1 MDLDSIPP
9 ITRLWA
15 GSALALA
22 LAEHVGL
29 VSSLQLFLSFRLVL
43 RGQLWRIPTSLA
55 YFGPFSIDFL
65 FNLVFATRYSRML
78 EENHYAGHK
87 ADFVYLLLFSSFIL
101 VLLSPL
107 VTLPFLGSPLGFV
120 LVYLWSR
127 RNRHIRLS
135 LFGVLVITAP
145 YLPWALVAFSWV
157 LSGSYR
163 AAVGDLLGIAV
174 GHLCK
179 SFSDRTYTNA
189 KLTECSSL
197 CLRLL
202 SCRCLAARSQK
213 RRSQPTRNASNTVSV
228 GCESFLISTNRTESS
243 HRTRLI
249 DGNDRQQ

>member
-9 ITRLWA
+9 VTKLWA

-22 LAEHVGL
+22 IAEHIGL
-29 VSSLQLFLSFRLVL
+29 VSPLQLFLSFRLVL
-43 RGQLWRIPTSLA
+43 RGQVWRIPTSLS

-78 EENHYAGHK
+78 EENHYAGHR
-87 ADFVYLLLFSSFIL
+87 ADFVYLLLFSSVVL
-101 VLLSPL
+101 VVLSPL

-157 LSGSYR
+157 LSGSYK

-174 GHLCK
+174 GHLC
-179 SFSDRTYTNA
+179 
-189 KLTECSSL
+189 EWL
-197 CLRLL
+197 CQIHLL
-202 SCRCLAARSQK
+202 GR
-213 RRSQPTRNASNTVSV
+213 
-228 GCESFLISTNRTESS
+228 E
-243 HRTRLI
+243 
-249 DGNDRQQ
+249 RQTSGLD

>member
-9 ITRLWA
+9 ITKVWA
-15 GSALALA
+15 GSALLLA

-55 YFGPFSIDFL
+55 YFGPFSVDFL
-65 FNLVFATRYSRML
+65 FNLLFATRYSKML
-78 EENHYAGHK
+78 EENHYAGKK
-87 ADFVYLLLFSSFIL
+87 ADFVYLILFSSFAL

-127 RNRHIRLS
+127 RNRHVRLS

-157 LSGSYR
+157 LSGSYK

-174 GHLCK
+174 GHIYYFLVDIWPREVK
-179 SFSDRTYTNA
+179 SGGRN
-189 KLTECSSL
+189 
-197 CLRLL
+197 LL
-202 SCRCLAARSQK
+202 ATPA
-213 RRSQPTRNASNTVSV
+213 
-228 GCESFLISTNRTESS
+228 FL
-243 HRTRLI
+243 
-249 DGNDRQQ
+249 

>member
-43 RGQLWRIPTSLA
+43 KGQIWRIPTSLA

-65 FNLVFATRYSRML
+65 FNLLFTTRYARML
-78 EENHYAGHK
+78 EENHYAGHR
-87 ADFVYLLLFSSFIL
+87 ADFVWLLIFSSTIL

-107 VTLPFLGSPLGFV
+107 ATLPFLGSPLGFV
-120 LVYLWSR
+120 LVYIWSR
-127 RNRHIRLS
+127 RNRHVRLS

-157 LSGSYR
+157 LAGSPKY
-163 AAVGDLLGIAV
+163 VIGDLLGIAV
-174 GHLCK
+174 GHLYYFLVDIWPREVK
-179 SFSDRTYTNA
+179 SGGRN
-189 KLTECSSL
+189 
-197 CLRLL
+197 LL
-202 SCRCLAARSQK
+202 ATPRIL
-213 RRSQPTRNASNTVSV
+213 V
-228 GCESFLISTNRTESS
+228 
-243 HRTRLI
+243 RLI
-249 DGNDRQQ
+249 DGR